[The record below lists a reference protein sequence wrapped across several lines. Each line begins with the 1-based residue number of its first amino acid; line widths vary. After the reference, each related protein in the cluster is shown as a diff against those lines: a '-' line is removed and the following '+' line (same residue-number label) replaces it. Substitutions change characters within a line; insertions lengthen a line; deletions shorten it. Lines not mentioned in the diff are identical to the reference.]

1 MYWEVGIKID
11 YERGRYNVHPQALQE
26 SQWDHAEF
34 IQDMNDKREWGCTFS
49 YTGKQYARDDVP
61 HIAVDDTY
69 IYFTMEPCDE

>member
-1 MYWEVGIKID
+1 MLMIGIIFVL
-11 YERGRYNVHPQALQE
+11 GAALFIN
-26 SQWDHAEF
+26 DNAEF

-69 IYFTMEPCDE
+69 IYFTMEPCDD